1 AWYFVHNGRQSG
13 HNQDFRRR
21 AEPNRKLT
29 YFRMRDLHRQFK
41 RLIDLFEDFP
51 AVAHKHT
58 PCGRDLYFVLAALQ
72 KLGADGFFQLNDL
85 LAEPRLSCMQALGG
99 PSEIEF
105 LRYSHKTT
113 QMA

>member
-1 AWYFVHNGRQSG
+1 
-13 HNQDFRRR
+13 
-21 AEPNRKLT
+21 
-29 YFRMRDLHRQFK
+29 
-41 RLIDLFEDFP
+41 
-51 AVAHKHT
+51 
-58 PCGRDLYFVLAALQ
+58 VLAALQ

-105 LRYSHKTT
+105 LRYSYKTT